1 MTLGDPVTDD
11 SSPNKQWLSR
21 RSMTLVHFC
30 ILSVLTSMIS
40 LVAQAV
46 VLSQNSTVPL
56 ISDERAVIYTSK
68 IRQVG
73 ATSNRFDNPWYVQ
86 KRVRFPTLEES
97 RYRVLYSPLRGVASD
112 GLGHNAGVMNA
123 EIGTALRLGLAYTHR
138 VSLYGSLTRDNPNA
152 VENFFG
158 WGHDQIPR
166 EFIRESFCRTSG
178 NFSRA
183 KCQPCEGLKTNSS
196 FNEMKFRH
204 LVEIPYNLTY
214 GRMWC
219 SRSGSPIHESSN
231 CMKQTNDFI
240 NRYNHSHTI
249 FQMPLDTCANNPV
262 DSFFDPVTRAYLF
275 NQYWDRHGSRSR
287 YSTADDEK
295 KPNIRFTGKGIP
307 LLRAAVRRGP
317 IRYPE
322 HALNIAIHARRGDFF
337 TETRRSMVSTAAF
350 GRTVRDFMT
359 VVQKQGGVFSRMPVI
374 VHLYSEG
381 VNVKGARYGGHDVSG
396 MAKSYKDS
404 DGSDRDAGWV
414 TKVIRGVGLSEP
426 EAQNSTN
433 STGASGNIA
442 PRFSLFPGGLKVKL
456 HIATNT
462 IQSLHEMISADMF
475 IGSAS
480 GMSMHVVA
488 TMSRGVHLLPSFLRT
503 YNGECCH
510 SAFDPQTGTLHD
522 RQSVAKFWKAFAYA
536 NEASATR
543 AYYLNKRRTS

>member
-1 MTLGDPVTDD
+1 
-11 SSPNKQWLSR
+11 
-21 RSMTLVHFC
+21 MTLVHFG

-46 VLSQNSTVPL
+46 VLSQNKTVPV
-56 ISDERAVIYTSK
+56 ISDGQTVIHASK
-68 IRQVG
+68 IRQVP
-73 ATSNRFDNPWYVQ
+73 ATSNRFDNPWYVH

-112 GLGHNAGVMNA
+112 GLGHNSGVMNA
-123 EIGTALRLGLAYTHR
+123 EIGIALRLGLTYTHR

-158 WGHDQIPR
+158 WGHGQIPR
-166 EFIRESFCRTSG
+166 EFIRESFCKSSG

-183 KCQPCEGLKTNSS
+183 KCQPCEGLKSNSS
-196 FNEMKFRH
+196 FHEMKFHH

-219 SRSGSPIHESSN
+219 SRSGSPLHESSN
-231 CMKQTNDFI
+231 CMKQANDFVERH
-240 NRYNHSHTI
+240 NQPYTI
-249 FQMPLDTCANNPV
+249 FQMPLDTCASNPV

-287 YSTADDEK
+287 YSTEDDEK
-295 KPNIRFTGKGIP
+295 KSSVRFTKEGIP
-307 LLRAAVRRGP
+307 LLRATVRRRP
-317 IRYPE
+317 ISYPE

-337 TETRRSMVSTAAF
+337 METRRSMVSTAAF

-359 VVQKQGGVFSRMPVI
+359 IVQKQGGVFSRMPVI

-381 VNVKGARYGGHDVSG
+381 INVKGSKYGGHDVSG

-404 DGSDRDAGWV
+404 DGTDRDAGWV
-414 TKVIRGVGLSEP
+414 TKVIRGIGLSEP
-426 EAQNSTN
+426 EVQSSVNST
-433 STGASGNIA
+433 SASRKNA
-442 PRFSLFPGGLKVKL
+442 PRLSLFPGGLKVQL

-462 IQSLHEMISADMF
+462 LQSLHEMIAADMF

-488 TMSRGVHLLPSFLRT
+488 TMSRGVHLVPSFLTT
-503 YNGECCH
+503 YSGECCH
-510 SAFDPQTGTLHD
+510 SAFDPQNGGLHD
-522 RQSVAKFWKAFAYA
+522 PQSVAKFWKAFTFA

-543 AYYLNKRRTS
+543 AYYLYKRRRH